1 MCLLWLVITEAVK
14 ESQSLEKNV
23 LDESPFPFS
32 LPAGIPLLLLLRDRG
47 YSGQEKVFQASHEF
61 ALLPRNNRL
70 LNLSQ
75 KKVSQHDTL
84 RGAKLSKNL
93 QWRHSGRILKSV
105 YYNFR
110 LLQKGRMTNEHFQ
123 KIAFSLLKS
132 LSSSRTLF
140 LEIGCHDISHPLR
153 SFCIYE
159 CKIHHDVAFVLCVSF
174 VHLPLH
180 RYPIFRRKNRLKI
193 LFKCLSPGRR
203 RYVSFVMK
211 IHLEYPILM

>member
-1 MCLLWLVITEAVK
+1 MSPLISNYRGCQRKSVIGK
-14 ESQSLEKNV
+14 KNV

-123 KIAFSLLKS
+123 KIAFSFEKPLKFKNAIFKNRPRRPWHF
-132 LSSSRTLF
+132 SSSKEL
-140 LEIGCHDISHPLR
+140 LYLW
-153 SFCIYE
+153 
-159 CKIHHDVAFVLCVSF
+159 
-174 VHLPLH
+174 
-180 RYPIFRRKNRLKI
+180 
-193 LFKCLSPGRR
+193 
-203 RYVSFVMK
+203 M
-211 IHLEYPILM
+211 